1 VSESKIDTIDNEIR
15 KHYCIVIFGRDYSAV
30 RGVETL
36 SAMRDYL
43 PKMKREM

>member
-1 VSESKIDTIDNEIR
+1 MTDNETR
-15 KHYCIVIFGRDYSAV
+15 KRYCIVIFGRGYSVV

-36 SAMRDYL
+36 SAMGDYL